1 YICPKRTYSCI
12 QRMRGQQVNPRE
24 RIPNRI
30 FVTLSTYFYVGARML
45 YCSRKDL
52 VYTNRIDRIRPI
64 TYLVYPV
71 NPVKI
76 IELII

>member
-1 YICPKRTYSCI
+1 
-12 QRMRGQQVNPRE
+12 MRGQQVNPRE

-52 VYTNRIDRIRPI
+52 VYTNRIDRIRANP
-64 TYLVYPV
+64 VRPV

-76 IELII
+76 VE